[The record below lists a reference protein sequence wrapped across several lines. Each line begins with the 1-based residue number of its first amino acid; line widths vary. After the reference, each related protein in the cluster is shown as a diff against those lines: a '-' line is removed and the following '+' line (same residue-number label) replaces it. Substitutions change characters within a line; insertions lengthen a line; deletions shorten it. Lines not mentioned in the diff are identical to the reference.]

1 MCLTHPHVCTQIG
14 TQADLL
20 QGLSLYL
27 YLRWLGCGAG
37 RDGTVVWRWEAE
49 KEAQTCHLT
58 AGTVPIHLHLTS
70 TKMKGQQN
78 RDAKKMAVS
87 SLPLCSLWLV
97 FQNSQML
104 AREGWSEG
112 DMCLSCVI
120 FALLWKSMFQMSD
133 LSVSLLC
140 NFLPVCLSFFPSLHL
155 FHLCTQLHSPP
166 FCLSHYI
173 LSCAFLPVGLHV
185 HVSDPNPGGLDRCHG
200 PDSCGCRSYV
210 GSGGSHLLHPLPSVR
225 YPGEELAVL
234 FQM

>member
-37 RDGTVVWRWEAE
+37 RDGTAVWRWEAE

-120 FALLWKSMFQMSD
+120 FALLWKSMFQISD

-140 NFLPVCLSFFPSLHL
+140 NFLPVCLSVFLSTSSPLSLVYSVALPTLLPLSLYLILCFPP
-155 FHLCTQLHSPP
+155 CRP
-166 FCLSHYI
+166 
-173 LSCAFLPVGLHV
+173 SCPCF
-185 HVSDPNPGGLDRCHG
+185 
-200 PDSCGCRSYV
+200 RS
-210 GSGGSHLLHPLPSVR
+210 
-225 YPGEELAVL
+225 
-234 FQM
+234 